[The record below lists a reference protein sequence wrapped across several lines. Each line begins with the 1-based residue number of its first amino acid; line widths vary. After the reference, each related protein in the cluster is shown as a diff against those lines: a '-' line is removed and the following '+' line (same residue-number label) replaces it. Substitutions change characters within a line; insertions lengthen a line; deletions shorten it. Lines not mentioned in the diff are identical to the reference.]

1 MRHSVI
7 ALLFILAGAAGLAA
21 LTTVEHLIL
30 GQVIHVQAFVAPL
43 ASGSLLGFLFF
54 VWYRQNGLFKMRL
67 IHLNFVLKTIR
78 SVNRL
83 LTQEKDRDRFI
94 QGVCDNLVKHR
105 GYYNAWIALKDM
117 HGRWKS
123 FFHAGIGQE
132 FELIL
137 DHLQKGHLI
146 PCCQK
151 TLARSGIV
159 VTDEPT
165 TLCTHCPR
173 ANFYNNNSAISSRL
187 EYNGQIYG
195 VMTLCIAKEMVF
207 DAEEQ
212 SLVEEIA
219 RDIAF
224 GLYNIELQRD
234 REQSEARFRELFNN
248 MQSGVAIYQAA
259 DNGKDFVLKD
269 INHAGEM
276 IDDIRKENFIG
287 KSMMDVFPATK
298 ESNLFN
304 AFKMVWQTGE
314 PESLPAS
321 LYKGARG
328 GGWREHYLYKLP
340 SGELVVVYS
349 DVTEQKEAQKNLS
362 ASERRFR
369 TLIENALAGIS
380 IVQHNEV
387 VYQNKEQERLLG
399 PLPRS
404 SILGDYENIHP
415 DDVAKVKSLTDEIT
429 TGKIKS
435 LDVDF
440 RYTNATDPTHPI
452 WIHCRGHVIEYRQ
465 KESIL
470 LNLMDMTQIKR
481 LESLLRMQ
489 DKMASL
495 GRVTAGIAHEI
506 RNPLSGINIYTNTLE
521 KYINRGENEEK
532 IKNVLEHM
540 QSASRKIE
548 SIIRRVMDF
557 AKPGA
562 LNIIWADINQ
572 PVEDAINLT
581 AVTLRKNGVE
591 LEKALANN
599 PPKCRLDPTQIEEV
613 ILNLLS
619 NAADAMR
626 NHTGDK
632 RIRVTTAFDS
642 QRVSVRVI
650 DSGPGV
656 KPEVQNKIFDPF
668 FTTKSDS
675 TGIGLSICHRIIVD
689 HGGTIA
695 VHKSQWGGAQFLI
708 TIPLAANATG

>member
-1 MRHSVI
+1 M
-7 ALLFILAGAAGLAA
+7 LFILAGAAVLAA

-30 GQVIHVQAFVAPL
+30 NQVIHAQAFVAPL

-67 IHLNFVLKTIR
+67 IHLNLVLKTIR

-94 QGVCDNLVKHR
+94 QGVCDKLVEHR
-105 GYYNAWIALKDM
+105 GYYNAWIALKDIQ
-117 HGRWKS
+117 GRWKS
-123 FFHAGIGQE
+123 FFHAGTGQE
-132 FELIL
+132 FEQLL
-137 DHLQKGHLI
+137 GHLQKGHLI
-146 PCCQK
+146 ACCQK
-151 TLARSGIV
+151 ALSQPGIV
-159 VTDEPT
+159 ATDEPT
-165 TLCTHCPR
+165 TLCTNCPR
-173 ANFYNNNSAISSRL
+173 ANFYKNNSAISSRL

-212 SLVEEIA
+212 SLVQEIA

-224 GLYNIELQRD
+224 GLYNIKLQSD
-234 REQSEARFRELFNN
+234 REQSEVRFRELFNN
-248 MQSGVAIYQAA
+248 MQSGVAIYQAVH
-259 DNGKDFVLKD
+259 NGKDFVLKD
-269 INHAGEM
+269 MNHAGEM
-276 IDDIRKENFIG
+276 IDAIRKEDFIG
-287 KSMMDVFPATK
+287 KRIADILPPTK
-298 ESNLFN
+298 EAYLFN
-304 AFKMVWQTGE
+304 AFKKVWQTGE
-314 PESLPAS
+314 PESLPARP
-321 LYKGARG
+321 YKGARVD
-328 GGWREHYLYKLP
+328 GWREHYLYKLP

-349 DVTEQKEAQKNLS
+349 DVTEQREAQKALS

-369 TLIENALAGIS
+369 TLIESALAGIS
-380 IVQHNEV
+380 IVQENEV

-404 SILGDYENIHP
+404 PILGDYKNIHP
-415 DDVAKVKSLTDEIT
+415 DDVAKVKSLTQEIT
-429 TGKIKS
+429 AGKIKS

-440 RYTNATDPTHPI
+440 RYTNTSDPAHPI

-465 KESIL
+465 KESII
-470 LNLMDMTQIKR
+470 LNMMDMTQIKR

-521 KYINRGENEEK
+521 KYINRGENDEK

-572 PVEDAINLT
+572 PVAEAINLT
-581 AVTLRKNGVE
+581 AVTLRKSGVE
-591 LEKALANN
+591 LEKALAKN

-642 QRVSVRVI
+642 QCVSVRVI

-656 KPEVQNKIFDPF
+656 NPEVQNKIFDPF
-668 FTTKSDS
+668 FTTKADS

-695 VHKSQWGGAQFLI
+695 VDKSQWGGAQFLI
-708 TIPLAANATG
+708 TIPVPVHAPG